1 MADGI
6 RIHDAEIEVG
16 TDALEALLNR
26 GGADVVV
33 RKIDLSVTPDAMNAV
48 LRKATPAGNVP
59 PSVESESGR
68 LVLQAEREGT
78 LHRLDLQLGSLRLEI
93 GAEGVRL
100 TSVPASAEEGE

>member
-6 RIHDAEIEVG
+6 RIHDAQIEVSTG
-16 TDALEALLNR
+16 ALESLLNK
-26 GGADVVV
+26 GGADITV
-33 RKIDLSVTPDAMNAV
+33 RKIDLSVTPDALNAV

-59 PSVESESGR
+59 PTFEAEEGR

-93 GAEGVRL
+93 SAEGVRL
-100 TSVPASAEEGE
+100 TSVSAGEGE